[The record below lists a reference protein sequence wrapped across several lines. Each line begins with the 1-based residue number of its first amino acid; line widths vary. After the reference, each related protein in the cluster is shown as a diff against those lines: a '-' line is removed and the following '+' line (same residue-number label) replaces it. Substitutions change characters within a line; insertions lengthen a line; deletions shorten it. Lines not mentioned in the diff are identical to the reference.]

1 MNIAI
6 IGLGLIGG
14 SIAKSLKKF
23 TPQHTV
29 LGFDTNEQTM
39 YKARLLDAIDGELTD
54 ERLGICDMVIVSTWP
69 KAAVDYVTSHAS
81 LIKKGALVM
90 DVCGVK
96 KAVCEPLWQL
106 AQENGFLFVGGHP
119 MAGMEYSGFD
129 HANAGLFQ
137 NASMILTPPRGTD
150 IQTLESLKHFWRELG
165 FARVVITTP
174 ENHDK
179 VIAYTSQLA
188 HVASS
193 AYIRSPFAM
202 EHHGFSAGSF
212 RDMTRVARLDE
223 NMWTELFQLNKEPLL
238 HELNQLIEH
247 LCQYRDALASDETE
261 TLRSLL
267 REGKERKEIADHK
280 GDAP

>member
-14 SIAKSLKKF
+14 SIAKSLKKYA
-23 TPQHTV
+23 PQHTV
-29 LGFDTNEQTM
+29 LGWDTNEQTM
-39 YKARLLDAIDGELTD
+39 YKARLLDAIDGELND
-54 ERLGICDMVIVSTWP
+54 ERLGICDMVIVATWP
-69 KAAVDYVTSHAS
+69 KAAVAYITEHAA
-81 LIKKGALVM
+81 LIKKDALVM

-96 KAVCEPLWQL
+96 TAVCEPLWQV

-150 IQTLESLKHFWRELG
+150 IQTLEFLKHFWRELG

-174 ENHDK
+174 ENHDR

-188 HVASS
+188 HVTSS
-193 AYIRSPFAM
+193 AYIRSPFAT

-212 RDMTRVARLDE
+212 KDMTRVARLDE
-223 NMWTELFQLNKEPLL
+223 NMWTELFELNREPLL
-238 HELNQLIEH
+238 CELNQLIDH
-247 LCQYRDALASDETE
+247 LSQYRDALTNGETE
-261 TLRSLL
+261 ALRSLL
-267 REGKERKEIADHK
+267 REGRERKEIADHK

>member
-1 MNIAI
+1 MNIAV

-14 SIAKSLKKF
+14 SIAKTLKKYA
-23 TPQHTV
+23 PQHTV
-29 LGFDTNEQTM
+29 LGYDTNEQTM
-39 YKARLLDAIDGELTD
+39 YKARLLDAIDADLTD
-54 ERLGICDMVIVSTWP
+54 ERLSICDIVIVATWP
-69 KAAVDYVTSHAS
+69 QAAVDYVTNHATQ
-81 LIKKGALVM
+81 IKKGAIVM

-96 KAVCEPLWQL
+96 KAVCEPLWQV

-129 HANAGLFQ
+129 HASAGLFQ
-137 NASMILTPPRGTD
+137 NASMILTPPRGTG
-150 IQTLESLKHFWRELG
+150 IQTLEYLKHFWRELG

-188 HVASS
+188 HVTSS

-223 NMWTELFQLNKEPLL
+223 NMWTELFQFNREPLL
-238 HELNQLIEH
+238 AELSQLIDH
-247 LCQYRDALASDETE
+247 LCQYRDALASGDNEAM
-261 TLRSLL
+261 RALL
-267 REGKERKEIADHK
+267 KEGRERKEIADRK
-280 GDAP
+280 GDEP